1 MSPHAPILA
10 APRYDDA
17 DCHVRAW
24 DPPSYDEAD
33 VSDKP
38 RYVRSAPSFGGGKA
52 NGFSLN
58 DDCRSLLAVDEW
70 VGKIRDVLA
79 QEGRLDNTIFIYAGD
94 NGMNT
99 GEHRL
104 LDKQAPYNTDIPFL
118 VSWPDGVG
126 SEPRTIDE
134 RVQNID
140 LAPTL
145 CELAGCT
152 LGPYPNGQR
161 DPDGISF
168 ADLLL
173 GRRNHLQRDAV
184 LDEMPQVK
192 AVGPSTPP
200 PPPWYAVTTT
210 GSSPLASVGCA
221 AALTGGCRWHYVEYD
236 DGESELYDVSNGP
249 CYAWQAWDPGDPCE
263 LQNLAGRPGYQSLA
277 RVLHGR
283 LAELEREHGYAPP
296 S

>member
-1 MSPHAPILA
+1 M
-10 APRYDDA
+10 
-17 DCHVRAW
+17 
-24 DPPSYDEAD
+24 
-33 VSDKP
+33 
-38 RYVRSAPSFGGGKA
+38 
-52 NGFSLN
+52 
-58 DDCRSLLAVDEW
+58 
-70 VGKIRDVLA
+70 LA

-126 SEPRTIDE
+126 TEPRTIDE

-152 LGPYPNGQR
+152 PRAVPER
-161 DPDGISF
+161 PARRPTAIS
-168 ADLLL
+168 L
-173 GRRNHLQRDAV
+173 RRRSCSAGATHLQRDAV

-210 GSSPLASVGCA
+210 EPRRSPSSA
-221 AALTGGCRWHYVEYD
+221 APR
-236 DGESELYDVSNGP
+236 
-249 CYAWQAWDPGDPCE
+249 
-263 LQNLAGRPGYQSLA
+263 R
-277 RVLHGR
+277 
-283 LAELEREHGYAPP
+283 
-296 S
+296 